1 MTQALVGAGGVLRAL
16 TMLDRH
22 RMWAKVSVSGEGL
35 TLTLTGAA
43 AMAMY
48 GVLAQDAVIRDIDAL
63 IEGPAEVRDRL
74 LWAAERL
81 EIPLLD
87 AGLLWAR
94 PGWRGAVTPAR
105 LRTDHFGVYIL
116 DPMDW
121 VLTKLIRWYPGD
133 RADVLGVVRQRRMD
147 LDQLRSAVAATLQT
161 APPPDVDW
169 VYRAWADM
177 TTALGRPDLA
187 SLPMVPT
194 ATEEGPRT

>member
-1 MTQALVGAGGVLRAL
+1 MEGAAGVLNAL
-16 TMLDRH
+16 SALDRH
-22 RMWAKVSVSGEGL
+22 RMWARAERSDEPI
-35 TLTLTGAA
+35 TLTLVGAA
-43 AMAMY
+43 ALAMY
-48 GVLAQDAVIRDIDAL
+48 GVNVNGHDVEIRDIDAL

-133 RADVLGVVRQRRMD
+133 RADAARLVRGRHLD
-147 LDQLRSAVAATLQT
+147 LDQLHWAVATTLRSAPSPVEG
-161 APPPDVDW
+161 W
-169 VYRAWADM
+169 VRWAWAELAAD
-177 TTALGRPDLA
+177 LGRPDLA
-187 SLPMVPT
+187 ALTGVPT
-194 ATEEGPRT
+194 ATDGGATTP